1 MMLMCSWEPDAS
13 RINCPPTAS
22 QAASYSNPFSGAMT
36 NTGTLTATHAVNGSG
51 NVDNSG
57 TIHSVNVQLGGG
69 NNRGILAAEQTLTLN
84 GRWDNSGHMSATDI
98 DISGGLGNSGGVEAA
113 DTLTI
118 NGGTLTNSGNLIGG
132 QTEINVGSAENSGT
146 LVGQSA
152 LSIFTTHGLVNSLD
166 ERQQCAKNYCDPD
179 HPQPDDFKYYQQSGT
194 IVTSGVLTLGGGDV
208 DNRGTIQAGSLRAN
222 LTGAFNNTRSAND
235 LYAVN
240 NYGNA
245 PEDAAPNTGIIHVA
259 GDMSVNATG
268 FANNGGVIQ
277 AGGAL
282 NAQTGGAFTNV
293 RSGEFAPSI
302 FADSVDVRAARIANE
317 GTLIATNGD
326 AMLRATSGGVTNADN
341 AVIGAG
347 AIIEAGAVI
356 GDKVS
361 IGEDT
366 HIYPNVV
373 VYPRCRIGA
382 RTILHSGCVIGADGF
397 GFAFDA
403 GRWIKIPQ
411 IGRVVIGDDVEIGAN
426 TTIDRG
432 ALDDT
437 VIENDVKIDNQ
448 VQIGHNCEI
457 GEHAAIV
464 ACTGIAGSVRVGR
477 YCRIGG
483 AAMIGGHL
491 TIGEG
496 VVIGAASP
504 VFSSIEKPG
513 VYSGI
518 YPILPHRQWQKNAV
532 QLRQLDALYQRVRAL
547 EKKLDE
553 NK

>member
-1 MMLMCSWEPDAS
+1 M
-13 RINCPPTAS
+13 RQT
-22 QAASYSNPFSGAMT
+22 NPVDI
-36 NTGTLTATHAVNGSG
+36 HA
-51 NVDNSG
+51 
-57 TIHSVNVQLGGG
+57 L
-69 NNRGILAAEQTLTLN
+69 
-84 GRWDNSGHMSATDI
+84 
-98 DISGGLGNSGGVEAA
+98 
-113 DTLTI
+113 
-118 NGGTLTNSGNLIGG
+118 
-132 QTEINVGSAENSGT
+132 
-146 LVGQSA
+146 
-152 LSIFTTHGLVNSLD
+152 
-166 ERQQCAKNYCDPD
+166 
-179 HPQPDDFKYYQQSGT
+179 
-194 IVTSGVLTLGGGDV
+194 
-208 DNRGTIQAGSLRAN
+208 SLRARQTWR
-222 LTGAFNNTRSAND
+222 LADLAQAVDAEYIGDGQTKITGAAPLDRAGSGDIAFLSDARYRKFLDSTHAAVVILSSEESRIWANAAIPRLITD
-235 LYAVN
+235 NPYAVYAKVAN
-240 NYGNA
+240 CLYREPPRQGSIHPSAVVAAGATVAPDACIGANA
-245 PEDAAPNTGIIHVA
+245 
-259 GDMSVNATG
+259 
-268 FANNGGVIQ
+268 VI
-277 AGGAL
+277 
-282 NAQTGGAFTNV
+282 
-293 RSGEFAPSI
+293 GE
-302 FADSVDVRAARIANE
+302 
-317 GTLIATNGD
+317 
-326 AMLRATSGGVTNADN
+326 N
-341 AVIGAG
+341 AVIGAR

-356 GDKVS
+356 GDEVA

-532 QLRQLDALYQRVRAL
+532 QLRQLDTLYQRVRAL